1 MTFNLDMNILL
12 IFMSFDKC
20 LVMIDLTSLVRSKYD
35 IALQMRGVYMTF
47 NFHILIFMSF
57 DKCLVMIDLTSLV
70 RSKYDIGINE
80 GGGDMDV

>member
-1 MTFNLDMNILL
+1 MNIL
-12 IFMSFDKC
+12 
-20 LVMIDLTSLVRSKYD
+20 
-35 IALQMRGVYMTF
+35 
-47 NFHILIFMSF
+47 LIFMSF